1 MSQINERSKPAEDLL
16 NNLRKVKRDLVYDA
30 WDFWRTLTQKDQ
42 LEKVINQREI
52 RFIGLKRSGNHAV
65 LNWIRAQEQDH
76 YFLNSVGV
84 STSPFRHF
92 HLHFP
97 HKGFREEAWGNFK
110 TKNCFLYSYEDH
122 SIAKITEP
130 KYEKKHDLYVG
141 KTSHRYDVLLL
152 RDPFNLMA
160 SRLKKGLLSV
170 KTKGMSPA
178 DMWIE
183 YAKEFLG
190 ETSYL
195 SNNKVVINYNLWFS
209 DISYRRKISAALNL
223 DFSDAGLNY
232 VSSYGGGSSFEKQNF
247 TGNAQQMDVTNRWKL
262 FLDNDEF
269 LKLIK
274 NDELLHYSEKIFGK
288 LPDTEL
294 IYLGANR

>member
-1 MSQINERSKPAEDLL
+1 MQ
-16 NNLRKVKRDLVYDA
+16 VV
-30 WDFWRTLTQKDQ
+30 
-42 LEKVINQREI
+42 
-52 RFIGLKRSGNHAV
+52 AV
-65 LNWIRAQEQDH
+65 Q
-76 YFLNSVGV
+76 
-84 STSPFRHF
+84 
-92 HLHFP
+92 
-97 HKGFREEAWGNFK
+97 
-110 TKNCFLYSYEDH
+110 
-122 SIAKITEP
+122 SI
-130 KYEKKHDLYVG
+130 
-141 KTSHRYDVLLL
+141 
-152 RDPFNLMA
+152 
-160 SRLKKGLLSV
+160 SV
-170 KTKGMSPA
+170 KTKGMSLT

-183 YAKEFLG
+183 YAKEFLE

-209 DISYRRKISAALNL
+209 DISYRQKISAALNL
-223 DFSDAGLNY
+223 EFSDAGLNY
-232 VSSYGGGSSFEKQNF
+232 VSSYGGGSSFEQQNF

>member
-1 MSQINERSKPAEDLL
+1 MNQINERSKPAKYSLY
-16 NNLRKVKRDLVYDA
+16 NLRKIKRDLVYDA
-30 WDFWRTLTQKDQ
+30 RDFWRTLTQKDE

-52 RFIGLKRSGNHAV
+52 RLIGLKRSGNHAV
-65 LNWIRAQEQDH
+65 LNWIRGQEQDA
-76 YFLNSVGV
+76 YFLNNVGV

-97 HKGFREEAWGNFK
+97 QKNFREEAWGKFK
-110 TKNCFLYSYEDH
+110 HKNCFLYSYEDH

-141 KTSHRYDVLLL
+141 KSNYRYDVLIL

-160 SRLKKGLLSV
+160 SRLKKGFLSV
-170 KTKGMSPA
+170 KTQGMSLV

-183 YAKEFLG
+183 YAKEFIG

-195 SNNKVVINYNLWFS
+195 NNKKVVVNYNQWFA
-209 DISYRRKISAALNL
+209 DISYRQKIAANL
-223 DFSDAGLNY
+223 DLEFSDVGLNY
-232 VSSYGGGSSFEKQNF
+232 VSSYGGGSSFEQQNLS
-247 TGNAQQMDVTNRWKL
+247 GNAQEMDVTNRWKL
-262 FLDNDEF
+262 FLDNNEF
-269 LKLIK
+269 LTLIK
-274 NDELLHYSEKIFGK
+274 NDELLYYSEKIFGT

-294 IYLGANR
+294 IYKR